1 MNTFIVLGYVPVHG
15 WQHKIDFVTKAI
27 LDKKNTYILVR
38 LPSPVPRQRTP
49 LGVFGVKK
57 SGSPWGGEF
66 AVDVRCGI
74 HKQCMPNQE
83 TSSFQRRV
91 V

>member
-38 LPSPVPRQRTP
+38 LPPVPRQRMP

-57 SGSPWGGEF
+57 SGSPWGGSLLWMCVAGF
-66 AVDVRCGI
+66 I
-74 HKQCMPNQE
+74 
-83 TSSFQRRV
+83 SSVCPIRKRRHFRDE
-91 V
+91 